1 MNFSFHTF
9 TLIFLIAGLNAS
21 CQKKLHTVKVSYIQ
35 PYCGGARPTPEMVAE
50 GEKLRP
56 FINKTIILIS
66 SKGVVDSAKTNTE
79 GIFKKKLA
87 PGTYKLYEAWRYYK
101 TTSSGDALT
110 EFDKECLEKEW
121 KTSFMEIAVTK
132 KSITQKSEGPIVIN
146 CSWDAPCLLEKH
158 KVQRRPE

>member
-1 MNFSFHTF
+1 MNFSFY
-9 TLIFLIAGLNAS
+9 TLVFIFLIAASNTS
-21 CQKKLHTVKVSYIQ
+21 CQKKLQKVKVSYIQ

-56 FINKTIILIS
+56 YENKTVILVS
-66 SKGVVDSAKTNTE
+66 AKGKVDSAKTNKE
-79 GIFKKKLA
+79 GVFSKKLA

-101 TTSSGDALT
+101 KTQTGDSIA

-121 KTSFMEIAVTK
+121 AISFMDVIVTKTSL
-132 KSITQKSEGPIVIN
+132 TQKSEGPIISN

-158 KVQRRPE
+158 KVQRIPE